1 MAVKDFFNLIYKGN
15 LDTDA
20 IIGAV
25 QPELDAQSKAILD
38 NFYDTFPIMATET
51 GLLKWENIL
60 DIVSDTATESLE
72 FRRGRIINRLSSNIP
87 YTERTLRIIMDT
99 IMGEGNWSYNL
110 DYRNYKLDILSLR
123 PGRDW
128 FAEMFETLK
137 KMVPA
142 NILWTLYTYY
152 VIWQVVYETYDTW
165 GDVAGV
171 ATQSHDDLSVYAH
184 AELAQKTHAE
194 LRTSTIIT
202 KTWQEVM
209 EGM

>member
-20 IIGAV
+20 IIEAV

-38 NFYDTFPIMATET
+38 NFYDTFPIVATET

-60 DIVSDTATESLE
+60 DIVFDTATESLE
-72 FRRGRIINRLSSNIP
+72 FRRGRIVNRLSSNIP
-87 YTERTLRIIMDT
+87 YTERTLRVIMDT
-99 IMGEGNWSYNL
+99 IMGEGNWSYDL

-137 KMVPA
+137 RIVPA

-171 ATQSHDDLSVYAH
+171 ATQSHDDLSVYTH